1 MNLRKKAW
9 LFGAALIAIGGLAG
23 SAQAADPDTPEA
35 PVVDAAPT
43 PEQYEALGWYLRGDA
58 GWSFLQWSGGDDDS
72 ALAIGG
78 GVGYQF
84 NPNLRADVRADW
96 SGEYDIGA
104 GADMSM
110 TTVLGNM
117 YFDFANESI
126 FTPYVGAG
134 LGYGWAPID
143 GGEDKDGLTYS
154 LMAGSSIDLS
164 ESISLDVGYRFRE
177 IIDNGADPIDHSVL
191 GGFRFKF

>member
-1 MNLRKKAW
+1 MTFTKSW
-9 LFGAALIAIGGLAG
+9 LLAAALLTGLGGGFAGAAK
-23 SAQAADPDTPEA
+23 AADIDT
-35 PVVDAAPT
+35 PT

-58 GWSFLQWSGGDDDS
+58 GWSFLDWSGGDNDN
-72 ALAIGG
+72 ALALGG

-84 NPNLRADVRADW
+84 NPNLRWDARVDW
-96 SGEYDIGA
+96 SGNYDIGA

-110 TTVLGNM
+110 TTVLGNL
-117 YFDFANESI
+117 YFDFANDSI

-134 LGYGWAPID
+134 AGYGWAPID
-143 GGEDKDGLTYS
+143 GGVDKDGFAFS

-177 IIDNGADPIDHSVL
+177 IVDKGSDPKDHSIL